1 MFGSSDGMNKSDRNY
16 NLDILR
22 IMAAAFVFLVHLGQ
36 WSGYP
41 RNAENGFYGV
51 WLFFILSGYLIFE
64 SLDKYEQLN
73 WNNVKD
79 YYKKRIVRIIP
90 LYWSILIFIWVFDLL
105 KYVVLEG
112 MPLSCVIAKDGVCGI
127 KFLRYFFF
135 GQMFIPSDNYDLWNN
150 RYVLWTMSAF
160 ALFYLLAP
168 IIKKLSDSF
177 LKSLVVLF
185 IFYEINKYI
194 PNVLRSV
201 FSGAYGDALESFPEL
216 NALCVMYLFF
226 IGVCAYYAIKEKKTV
241 LYAVILIIGYSFYI
255 FRGTEYEIV
264 FVLFLMVATST
275 NMEIKNEKV
284 KTAILL
290 MSKCSFPLYLTHI
303 IWFDIVTRICSFIGT
318 GVAIRLLLYVIGA
331 MAVAYV
337 TERIITPIENIIRN
351 MIL

>member
-51 WLFFILSGYLIFE
+51 WLFFILSGYLIYE

-201 FSGAYGDALESFPEL
+201 FSGTYGDALESFPEL

-264 FVLFLMVATST
+264 FVLLLMVATST
-275 NMEIKNEKV
+275 NMEIKNQKV
-284 KTAILL
+284 KSVILL

-318 GVAIRLLLYVIGA
+318 GIAIRILLYVIGA
-331 MAVAYV
+331 MVVAYV
-337 TERIITPIENIIRN
+337 TYRLITPLENKLRS
-351 MIL
+351 IL